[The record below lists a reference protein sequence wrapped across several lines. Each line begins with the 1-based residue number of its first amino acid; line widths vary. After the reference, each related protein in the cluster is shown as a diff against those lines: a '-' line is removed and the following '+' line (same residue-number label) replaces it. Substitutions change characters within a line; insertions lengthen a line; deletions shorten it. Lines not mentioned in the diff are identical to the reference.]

1 MIKPILNQEVRL
13 TQTILDYIQVH
24 SLDVSELIEKE
35 IIFRMTSDNSY
46 RDGEIFD
53 LHSSGVSQSDI
64 AAKFGI
70 TQGRVS
76 QILKRG

>member
-46 RDGEIFD
+46 RDCEIYD
-53 LHSSGVSQSDI
+53 LAASGTSQVEI
-64 AAKFGI
+64 AKKFGV